1 MLLPVLL
8 LVACSRP
15 AQVPVLL
22 LLDEQGQIRQQLPL
36 ADASFS
42 HVFVHSINLSPV
54 DEDFSVADDDTLL
67 LHHVRYAQ
75 TSTGMPSGSD
85 NGFSMVDG
93 RFVLEMSRRFT
104 EIPVRVSPVPG
115 HGIRTAESFFAFS
128 DLFNPGDLVI
138 LRGRH

>member
-1 MLLPVLL
+1 MLL
-8 LVACSRP
+8 LVLLSLSCTGPESGP
-15 AQVPVLL
+15 ELL
-22 LLDEQGQIRQQLPL
+22 LLDEQGQVRKRLPL
-36 ADASFS
+36 SDGSFS
-42 HVFVHSINLSPV
+42 HVFMHSINLSLV
-54 DEDFSVADDDTLL
+54 DEDFSIADDDTLL

-75 TSTGMPSGSD
+75 TSTGMPSGSE